1 MIEVLSKPADQINI
15 HDIQR
20 LIELEV
26 PEGEQ
31 IEFKETLPAKGP
43 TGDPWMNGRDSIG
56 DRAKTGILEEVVAF
70 SNAHGGVLVLGVRES
85 DTKPAVASG
94 ILPIPR
100 CAELAKRLELVFRD
114 CVEPQLS
121 QIEVIAVP
129 MNGDDGVV
137 LCRVN
142 RSRLAPHRV
151 TTTRL
156 CPVRRSDR
164 CEAMTMREIQD
175 MTLNVSRGLEWLG
188 RRLAARA
195 ELFQRQFERL
205 HTPEDAFGVRL
216 TGAPVGDDVRMDRVF
231 RDGRLAREFDEPWH
245 TVVQR
250 YKSSPERRL
259 AGHFDIPVYWQPRL
273 RAARAELQYDTK
285 RYRDGYRELHCD
297 GLIELGFVSVRE
309 AYDKEVPLP
318 ADLPVEAFANLLVWA
333 DCVRRQAQAPTAEY
347 ALDVEIIS
355 TSDRTISVGT
365 HVSPQPWRLDLEST
379 RFPSYSL
386 ADSEEIP
393 RLVNLF
399 WRDFWNAVG
408 QDIGAEAG
416 TLSMTDWPNPQ

>member
-1 MIEVLSKPADQINI
+1 MIEVLSKPADEIDI
-15 HDIQR
+15 HDIER

-31 IEFKETLPAKGP
+31 VEFKETLPARGSE
-43 TGDPWMNGRDSIG
+43 GDPWMHGRGSIG
-56 DRAKTGILEEVVAF
+56 DRAKTVILEEVVAF
-70 SNAHGGVLVLGVRES
+70 SNAHGGVLVLGVQES
-85 DTKPAVASG
+85 DAEPAVAAA
-94 ILPIPR
+94 ILPIPK

-114 CVEPQLS
+114 CVEPQLP
-121 QIEVIAVP
+121 QIEVLAVP
-129 MNGDDGVV
+129 MNGDGGVV

-151 TTTRL
+151 TTTRV

-164 CEAMTMREIQD
+164 REEMTMREIQD

-188 RRLAARA
+188 RRLAERA
-195 ELFQRQFERL
+195 ELFQREFERL
-205 HTPEDAFGVRL
+205 HTPEDAYGVRL
-216 TGAPVGDDVRMDRVF
+216 TGAPVGDDVRIDRVF
-231 RDGRLAREFDEPWH
+231 RDGRLARDFDEPQH

-259 AGHFDIPVYWQPRL
+259 DGHLDIPVYWQPRL

-285 RYRDGYRELHCD
+285 RDRNTYRELHCD
-297 GLIELGFVSVRE
+297 GLIELGFVSVRGVHHQE
-309 AYDKEVPLP
+309 APLP

-355 TSDRTISVGT
+355 TSDRTIGVGT
-365 HVSPQPWRLDLEST
+365 HVLRPVRRLELGST
-379 RFPSYSL
+379 HFPRYSL

-393 RLVNLF
+393 RLLNLF

-408 QDIGAEAG
+408 QEIRAEAG
-416 TLSMTDWPNPQ
+416 TLSIADWPSPR